1 MEYTI
6 QSVNQ
11 GTAPS
16 VAVTITSQP
25 VKTEEPI
32 VIDAK
37 SDITNI
43 LYNQQAKVLIPIH
56 VFSQGQLVMIK
67 NQPNWNSVYVHL

>member
-1 MEYTI
+1 MNFKKGEVEYTI

-11 GTAPS
+11 RTAPS

-25 VKTEEPI
+25 VETEEPI

-43 LYNQQAKVLIPIH
+43 LYNQQAKVIPT
-56 VFSQGQLVMIK
+56 
-67 NQPNWNSVYVHL
+67 

>member
-11 GTAPS
+11 STAPS

-25 VKTEEPI
+25 VETEEPI

-43 LYNQQAKVLIPIH
+43 LYNQQAKVILT
-56 VFSQGQLVMIK
+56 
-67 NQPNWNSVYVHL
+67 